1 MKISFANDSLEKARK
16 NDATVIAR
24 ATHVIKCFVRGP
36 HYKASLERLK
46 QRISEFRVLVDD
58 ALKLAPARGISPG
71 TLQDLSLVQECA
83 SWLHDALKAG
93 WKCACEESHPAN
105 IQLDIWSPRTTAH
118 DRGDTVCLYF
128 SLLFADDARKA
139 QQDHWMTAEITTSRS
154 TLNKVR
160 PFLAKTLSSTH
171 TGDPSVQH
179 APRFVFLARK
189 IVALG

>member
-1 MKISFANDSLEKARK
+1 MKQARK

-24 ATHVIKCFVRGP
+24 GTHVIKCFVRGP

-46 QRISEFRVLVDD
+46 QRVSELRTLIDD
-58 ALKLAPARGISPG
+58 ALKLAPARGISSR
-71 TLQDLSLVQECA
+71 TLQDLSVVQRCA

-93 WKCACEESHPAN
+93 WKCTCEESHPAN
-105 IQLDIWSPRTTAH
+105 IQLDIWSPRTATH
-118 DRGDTVCLYF
+118 DKGDNVCLYF

-154 TLNKVR
+154 NLDKVQ

-171 TGDPSVQH
+171 TEHSGVQH
-179 APRFVFLARK
+179 ASRSV
-189 IVALG
+189 